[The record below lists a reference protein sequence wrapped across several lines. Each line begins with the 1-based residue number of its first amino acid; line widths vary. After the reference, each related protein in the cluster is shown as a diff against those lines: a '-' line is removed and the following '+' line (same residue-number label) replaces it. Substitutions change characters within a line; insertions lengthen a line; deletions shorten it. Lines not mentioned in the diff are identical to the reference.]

1 MRKKERYEKVIN
13 WFQENVPVAETE
25 LHYNDPF
32 ELLIAVILSAQCTD
46 KRVDMI
52 TPALYHDFPTPE
64 ALSASSPE
72 VIFEYIRSV
81 SYPNNKAKHLV
92 GMAKMLVNDFNSQV
106 PDNLEDLVKLP
117 GVGRKTANVIQSV
130 VFNKAAMAVDTHV
143 ERVCKRL
150 NLVSKD
156 ANVLEVEQEL
166 YNIIPKDRLNKT
178 HHQLVLFGRYYC
190 KSIKP
195 KCDTCKLK
203 EICKNLKSAEYY
215 ICDLSKREECFAL
228 YEKYK
233 NADIDFLVN
242 NAGYGLFGYFDE
254 TDMQKE
260 LDMIDLNVTAVHIL
274 TKLILKDFVKNDR
287 GYILN
292 VASSAGFLA
301 GPYLSTYYATKNYVL
316 KLTMAINEEL
326 RKRGSKVSVSAL
338 CPGPVDTNFNNVAGG
353 HFNTKSLTSKYVA
366 KYAIDKTLKKKMII
380 IPSLKIKLGVFFSRF
395 LPYRLLLK
403 IVYRIQVNK
412 QK

>member
-1 MRKKERYEKVIN
+1 MK
-13 WFQENVPVAETE
+13 
-25 LHYNDPF
+25 
-32 ELLIAVILSAQCTD
+32 
-46 KRVDMI
+46 
-52 TPALYHDFPTPE
+52 ALVTG
-64 ALSASSPE
+64 ASSG
-72 VIFEYIRSV
+72 IGKDIAIYLDRLG
-81 SYPNNKAKHLV
+81 Y
-92 GMAKMLVNDFNSQV
+92 
-106 PDNLEDLVKLP
+106 DLV
-117 GVGRKTANVIQSV
+117 
-130 VFNKAAMAVDTHV
+130 
-143 ERVCKRL
+143 
-150 NLVSKD
+150 LVARSED
-156 ANVLEVEQEL
+156 
-166 YNIIPKDRLNKT
+166 
-178 HHQLVLFGRYYC
+178 
-190 KSIKP
+190 
-195 KCDTCKLK
+195 KLK
-203 EICKNLKSAEYY
+203 EICKTLRSAEYE
-215 ICDLSKREECFAL
+215 ICDLGKREECFAL

-260 LDMIDLNVTAVHIL
+260 LDMINLNVTAVHIL
-274 TKLILKDFVKNDR
+274 TKLFLKDFVKNDR

-326 RKRGSKVSVSAL
+326 RKRRSNVSVSVL

>member
-1 MRKKERYEKVIN
+1 MK
-13 WFQENVPVAETE
+13 
-25 LHYNDPF
+25 
-32 ELLIAVILSAQCTD
+32 
-46 KRVDMI
+46 
-52 TPALYHDFPTPE
+52 ALVTG
-64 ALSASSPE
+64 ASSG
-72 VIFEYIRSV
+72 IGKDIAIYLDSLG
-81 SYPNNKAKHLV
+81 Y
-92 GMAKMLVNDFNSQV
+92 
-106 PDNLEDLVKLP
+106 DLV
-117 GVGRKTANVIQSV
+117 
-130 VFNKAAMAVDTHV
+130 
-143 ERVCKRL
+143 
-150 NLVSKD
+150 LVARSED
-156 ANVLEVEQEL
+156 
-166 YNIIPKDRLNKT
+166 
-178 HHQLVLFGRYYC
+178 
-190 KSIKP
+190 
-195 KCDTCKLK
+195 KLK

-215 ICDLSKREECFAL
+215 ICDLGKREECFAL

-274 TKLILKDFVKNDR
+274 TKLFLKDFVKNDR

-326 RKRGSKVSVSAL
+326 RKRKSNVSVSVL
-338 CPGPVDTNFNNVAGG
+338 CPGPVETNFNNVAGG

-366 KYAIDKTLKKKMII
+366 KYAIDKTFKKKMII

-395 LPYRLLLK
+395 LAYRLLLK

>member
-1 MRKKERYEKVIN
+1 MK
-13 WFQENVPVAETE
+13 
-25 LHYNDPF
+25 
-32 ELLIAVILSAQCTD
+32 
-46 KRVDMI
+46 
-52 TPALYHDFPTPE
+52 ALVTG
-64 ALSASSPE
+64 ASSG
-72 VIFEYIRSV
+72 IGKDIAIYLDSLG
-81 SYPNNKAKHLV
+81 Y
-92 GMAKMLVNDFNSQV
+92 
-106 PDNLEDLVKLP
+106 DLV
-117 GVGRKTANVIQSV
+117 
-130 VFNKAAMAVDTHV
+130 
-143 ERVCKRL
+143 
-150 NLVSKD
+150 LVARSED
-156 ANVLEVEQEL
+156 
-166 YNIIPKDRLNKT
+166 
-178 HHQLVLFGRYYC
+178 
-190 KSIKP
+190 
-195 KCDTCKLK
+195 KLK

-215 ICDLSKREECFAL
+215 ICDLGKREECFAL

-242 NAGYGLFGYFDE
+242 NAGYGLFGY
-254 TDMQKE
+254 
-260 LDMIDLNVTAVHIL
+260 
-274 TKLILKDFVKNDR
+274 
-287 GYILN
+287 

-326 RKRGSKVSVSAL
+326 RKRRSNVSVSVL

>member
-1 MRKKERYEKVIN
+1 MK
-13 WFQENVPVAETE
+13 
-25 LHYNDPF
+25 
-32 ELLIAVILSAQCTD
+32 
-46 KRVDMI
+46 
-52 TPALYHDFPTPE
+52 ALVTG
-64 ALSASSPE
+64 ASSG
-72 VIFEYIRSV
+72 IGKDIAIYLDSLGYDSV
-81 SYPNNKAKHLV
+81 LV
-92 GMAKMLVNDFNSQV
+92 AGS
-106 PDNLEDLVKLP
+106 ED
-117 GVGRKTANVIQSV
+117 
-130 VFNKAAMAVDTHV
+130 
-143 ERVCKRL
+143 
-150 NLVSKD
+150 
-156 ANVLEVEQEL
+156 
-166 YNIIPKDRLNKT
+166 
-178 HHQLVLFGRYYC
+178 
-190 KSIKP
+190 
-195 KCDTCKLK
+195 KLK

-215 ICDLSKREECFAL
+215 ICDLGKREECFAL

-274 TKLILKDFVKNDR
+274 TKLFLKDFVKNDR

-326 RKRGSKVSVSAL
+326 RKRRSNVSVSVL

-366 KYAIDKTLKKKMII
+366 KYAIDKILKKKMII

>member
-1 MRKKERYEKVIN
+1 MK
-13 WFQENVPVAETE
+13 
-25 LHYNDPF
+25 
-32 ELLIAVILSAQCTD
+32 
-46 KRVDMI
+46 
-52 TPALYHDFPTPE
+52 ALVTG
-64 ALSASSPE
+64 ASSG
-72 VIFEYIRSV
+72 IGKDIAIYLDSLG
-81 SYPNNKAKHLV
+81 Y
-92 GMAKMLVNDFNSQV
+92 
-106 PDNLEDLVKLP
+106 DLV
-117 GVGRKTANVIQSV
+117 
-130 VFNKAAMAVDTHV
+130 
-143 ERVCKRL
+143 
-150 NLVSKD
+150 LVARSED
-156 ANVLEVEQEL
+156 
-166 YNIIPKDRLNKT
+166 
-178 HHQLVLFGRYYC
+178 
-190 KSIKP
+190 
-195 KCDTCKLK
+195 KLK

-215 ICDLSKREECFAL
+215 ICDLGKREECFAL

-274 TKLILKDFVKNDR
+274 TKLFLKDFVKNDR

-316 KLTMAINEEL
+316 NVTMAINEEL
-326 RKRGSKVSVSAL
+326 RKRKSNVSVSVL

-403 IVYRIQVNK
+403 IVYRIQINK

>member
-1 MRKKERYEKVIN
+1 MK
-13 WFQENVPVAETE
+13 
-25 LHYNDPF
+25 
-32 ELLIAVILSAQCTD
+32 
-46 KRVDMI
+46 
-52 TPALYHDFPTPE
+52 ALVTG
-64 ALSASSPE
+64 ASSG
-72 VIFEYIRSV
+72 IGKDIAIYLDSLG
-81 SYPNNKAKHLV
+81 Y
-92 GMAKMLVNDFNSQV
+92 
-106 PDNLEDLVKLP
+106 DLV
-117 GVGRKTANVIQSV
+117 
-130 VFNKAAMAVDTHV
+130 
-143 ERVCKRL
+143 
-150 NLVSKD
+150 LVARSED
-156 ANVLEVEQEL
+156 
-166 YNIIPKDRLNKT
+166 
-178 HHQLVLFGRYYC
+178 
-190 KSIKP
+190 
-195 KCDTCKLK
+195 KLK

-215 ICDLSKREECFAL
+215 ICDLGKREECFAL

-274 TKLILKDFVKNDR
+274 TKLFLKDFVKNDR

-326 RKRGSKVSVSAL
+326 RKRRINVSVSVL
-338 CPGPVDTNFNNVAGG
+338 CPGPVETNFNNVAGG

-403 IVYRIQVNK
+403 IVYRIKVNK

>member
-1 MRKKERYEKVIN
+1 MKAFV
-13 WFQENVPVAETE
+13 TG
-25 LHYNDPF
+25 
-32 ELLIAVILSAQCTD
+32 
-46 KRVDMI
+46 
-52 TPALYHDFPTPE
+52 
-64 ALSASSPE
+64 ASSG
-72 VIFEYIRSV
+72 IGKDISIYLDSLC
-81 SYPNNKAKHLV
+81 Y
-92 GMAKMLVNDFNSQV
+92 
-106 PDNLEDLVKLP
+106 DLV
-117 GVGRKTANVIQSV
+117 
-130 VFNKAAMAVDTHV
+130 
-143 ERVCKRL
+143 
-150 NLVSKD
+150 LVARSED
-156 ANVLEVEQEL
+156 
-166 YNIIPKDRLNKT
+166 
-178 HHQLVLFGRYYC
+178 
-190 KSIKP
+190 
-195 KCDTCKLK
+195 KLK
-203 EICKNLKSAEYY
+203 EIFKNLKSAEYY
-215 ICDLSKREECFAL
+215 ICDLGKREECFAL

-274 TKLILKDFVKNDR
+274 TKLFLKDFVKNDR

-326 RKRGSKVSVSAL
+326 RKRRSNVSVSVL

-366 KYAIDKTLKKKMII
+366 KYAIDKILKKKMII

>member
-1 MRKKERYEKVIN
+1 
-13 WFQENVPVAETE
+13 
-25 LHYNDPF
+25 
-32 ELLIAVILSAQCTD
+32 
-46 KRVDMI
+46 
-52 TPALYHDFPTPE
+52 
-64 ALSASSPE
+64 
-72 VIFEYIRSV
+72 
-81 SYPNNKAKHLV
+81 
-92 GMAKMLVNDFNSQV
+92 MLVARS
-106 PDNLEDLVKLP
+106 ED
-117 GVGRKTANVIQSV
+117 
-130 VFNKAAMAVDTHV
+130 
-143 ERVCKRL
+143 
-150 NLVSKD
+150 
-156 ANVLEVEQEL
+156 
-166 YNIIPKDRLNKT
+166 
-178 HHQLVLFGRYYC
+178 
-190 KSIKP
+190 
-195 KCDTCKLK
+195 KLK
-203 EICKNLKSAEYY
+203 EICKNLKNAEYY

-228 YEKYK
+228 YEKFK

-274 TKLILKDFVKNDR
+274 TKLFLKDFVKNDR

-326 RKRGSKVSVSAL
+326 RKRESNVSVSAL

-366 KYAIDKTLKKKMII
+366 KYSIDKILKKKMIV

-412 QK
+412 QN

>member
-1 MRKKERYEKVIN
+1 MK
-13 WFQENVPVAETE
+13 
-25 LHYNDPF
+25 
-32 ELLIAVILSAQCTD
+32 
-46 KRVDMI
+46 
-52 TPALYHDFPTPE
+52 ALVTG
-64 ALSASSPE
+64 ASSG
-72 VIFEYIRSV
+72 IGKDIAIYLDSLG
-81 SYPNNKAKHLV
+81 Y
-92 GMAKMLVNDFNSQV
+92 
-106 PDNLEDLVKLP
+106 DLV
-117 GVGRKTANVIQSV
+117 
-130 VFNKAAMAVDTHV
+130 
-143 ERVCKRL
+143 
-150 NLVSKD
+150 LVARSED
-156 ANVLEVEQEL
+156 
-166 YNIIPKDRLNKT
+166 
-178 HHQLVLFGRYYC
+178 
-190 KSIKP
+190 
-195 KCDTCKLK
+195 KLK

-215 ICDLSKREECFAL
+215 ICDLGKREECFAL

-260 LDMIDLNVTAVHIL
+260 LDMIDLNVTA
-274 TKLILKDFVKNDR
+274 

-326 RKRGSKVSVSAL
+326 RKRRSNVSVSVL

>member
-1 MRKKERYEKVIN
+1 MK
-13 WFQENVPVAETE
+13 
-25 LHYNDPF
+25 
-32 ELLIAVILSAQCTD
+32 
-46 KRVDMI
+46 
-52 TPALYHDFPTPE
+52 ALVTG
-64 ALSASSPE
+64 ASSG
-72 VIFEYIRSV
+72 IGKDIAIYLDSLG
-81 SYPNNKAKHLV
+81 Y
-92 GMAKMLVNDFNSQV
+92 
-106 PDNLEDLVKLP
+106 DLV
-117 GVGRKTANVIQSV
+117 
-130 VFNKAAMAVDTHV
+130 
-143 ERVCKRL
+143 
-150 NLVSKD
+150 LVARGED
-156 ANVLEVEQEL
+156 
-166 YNIIPKDRLNKT
+166 
-178 HHQLVLFGRYYC
+178 
-190 KSIKP
+190 
-195 KCDTCKLK
+195 KLK

-215 ICDLSKREECFAL
+215 ICDLGKREECFAL

-233 NADIDFLVN
+233 NTDIDFLIN

-260 LDMIDLNVTAVHIL
+260 LDMINLNVTAVHIL
-274 TKLILKDFVKNDR
+274 TKLFLKDFVKNDR

-326 RKRGSKVSVSAL
+326 RKRRSNVSVSVL

>member
-1 MRKKERYEKVIN
+1 MK
-13 WFQENVPVAETE
+13 
-25 LHYNDPF
+25 
-32 ELLIAVILSAQCTD
+32 
-46 KRVDMI
+46 
-52 TPALYHDFPTPE
+52 ALVTG
-64 ALSASSPE
+64 ASSG
-72 VIFEYIRSV
+72 IGKDIAIYLDSLG
-81 SYPNNKAKHLV
+81 Y
-92 GMAKMLVNDFNSQV
+92 
-106 PDNLEDLVKLP
+106 DLV
-117 GVGRKTANVIQSV
+117 
-130 VFNKAAMAVDTHV
+130 
-143 ERVCKRL
+143 
-150 NLVSKD
+150 LVARSED
-156 ANVLEVEQEL
+156 
-166 YNIIPKDRLNKT
+166 
-178 HHQLVLFGRYYC
+178 
-190 KSIKP
+190 
-195 KCDTCKLK
+195 KLK

-215 ICDLSKREECFAL
+215 ICDLGKREECFAL

-274 TKLILKDFVKNDR
+274 TKLFLKDFVKNDR

-292 VASSAGFLA
+292 VASSAGFLD
-301 GPYLSTYYATKNYVL
+301 GPYLSNYYATKNYVL

-326 RKRGSKVSVSAL
+326 RKRRINVSVSVL

>member
-1 MRKKERYEKVIN
+1 MK
-13 WFQENVPVAETE
+13 
-25 LHYNDPF
+25 
-32 ELLIAVILSAQCTD
+32 
-46 KRVDMI
+46 
-52 TPALYHDFPTPE
+52 ALVTG
-64 ALSASSPE
+64 ASSG
-72 VIFEYIRSV
+72 IGKDIAIYLDSLG
-81 SYPNNKAKHLV
+81 Y
-92 GMAKMLVNDFNSQV
+92 
-106 PDNLEDLVKLP
+106 DLV
-117 GVGRKTANVIQSV
+117 
-130 VFNKAAMAVDTHV
+130 
-143 ERVCKRL
+143 
-150 NLVSKD
+150 LVARSED
-156 ANVLEVEQEL
+156 
-166 YNIIPKDRLNKT
+166 
-178 HHQLVLFGRYYC
+178 
-190 KSIKP
+190 
-195 KCDTCKLK
+195 KLK

-215 ICDLSKREECFAL
+215 ICDLGKREECFAL

-274 TKLILKDFVKNDR
+274 TKLFLKDFVKNDR

-326 RKRGSKVSVSAL
+326 SKTRTHASVCVL
-338 CPGPVDTNFNNVAGG
+338 CHGPVDTNFINVAGG
-353 HFNTKSLTSKYVA
+353 HVNTNSLNSKYVA

-403 IVYRIQVNK
+403 IVYRIQINK

>member
-1 MRKKERYEKVIN
+1 MK
-13 WFQENVPVAETE
+13 
-25 LHYNDPF
+25 
-32 ELLIAVILSAQCTD
+32 
-46 KRVDMI
+46 
-52 TPALYHDFPTPE
+52 ALVTG
-64 ALSASSPE
+64 ASSG
-72 VIFEYIRSV
+72 IGKDIAIYLDSLG
-81 SYPNNKAKHLV
+81 Y
-92 GMAKMLVNDFNSQV
+92 
-106 PDNLEDLVKLP
+106 DLV
-117 GVGRKTANVIQSV
+117 
-130 VFNKAAMAVDTHV
+130 
-143 ERVCKRL
+143 
-150 NLVSKD
+150 LVARSED
-156 ANVLEVEQEL
+156 
-166 YNIIPKDRLNKT
+166 
-178 HHQLVLFGRYYC
+178 
-190 KSIKP
+190 
-195 KCDTCKLK
+195 KLK

-215 ICDLSKREECFAL
+215 ICDLGKREECFAL

-274 TKLILKDFVKNDR
+274 TKLFLIDFVKNDR

-301 GPYLSTYYATKNYVL
+301 VPYLSTYYATKNYVL

-326 RKRGSKVSVSAL
+326 RKRKSNVSVSVL
-338 CPGPVDTNFNNVAGG
+338 CPGPVETNFNNVAGG

>member
-1 MRKKERYEKVIN
+1 MK
-13 WFQENVPVAETE
+13 
-25 LHYNDPF
+25 
-32 ELLIAVILSAQCTD
+32 
-46 KRVDMI
+46 
-52 TPALYHDFPTPE
+52 ALVTG
-64 ALSASSPE
+64 ASSG
-72 VIFEYIRSV
+72 IGKDIAIYLDSLG
-81 SYPNNKAKHLV
+81 Y
-92 GMAKMLVNDFNSQV
+92 
-106 PDNLEDLVKLP
+106 DLV
-117 GVGRKTANVIQSV
+117 
-130 VFNKAAMAVDTHV
+130 
-143 ERVCKRL
+143 
-150 NLVSKD
+150 LVARSED
-156 ANVLEVEQEL
+156 
-166 YNIIPKDRLNKT
+166 
-178 HHQLVLFGRYYC
+178 
-190 KSIKP
+190 
-195 KCDTCKLK
+195 KLK

-215 ICDLSKREECFAL
+215 ICDLGKREECFAL

-260 LDMIDLNVTAVHIL
+260 LDMIDLIVTAVHIL
-274 TKLILKDFVKNDR
+274 TKLFLKDFVKNDR

-326 RKRGSKVSVSAL
+326 RKRRSNVSVSVI

-403 IVYRIQVNK
+403 IVYRIQINK

>member
-1 MRKKERYEKVIN
+1 MK
-13 WFQENVPVAETE
+13 
-25 LHYNDPF
+25 
-32 ELLIAVILSAQCTD
+32 
-46 KRVDMI
+46 
-52 TPALYHDFPTPE
+52 ALVTG
-64 ALSASSPE
+64 ASSG
-72 VIFEYIRSV
+72 IGKDIAIYLDSLG
-81 SYPNNKAKHLV
+81 Y
-92 GMAKMLVNDFNSQV
+92 
-106 PDNLEDLVKLP
+106 DLV
-117 GVGRKTANVIQSV
+117 
-130 VFNKAAMAVDTHV
+130 
-143 ERVCKRL
+143 
-150 NLVSKD
+150 LVARRED
-156 ANVLEVEQEL
+156 
-166 YNIIPKDRLNKT
+166 
-178 HHQLVLFGRYYC
+178 
-190 KSIKP
+190 
-195 KCDTCKLK
+195 KLK
-203 EICKNLKSAEYY
+203 EICKNLKGAEYY

-274 TKLILKDFVKNDR
+274 TKLFLKDFVKNDR

-326 RKRGSKVSVSAL
+326 RKRRSNVSVSAL

-380 IPSLKIKLGVFFSRF
+380 IPTFRIKLGIFLLRI
-395 LPYRLLLK
+395 LPYR
-403 IVYRIQVNK
+403 IQLIYCYHIQGK
-412 QK
+412 KLGIK